1 MKLTPAQRFVFPW
14 LMSWEM
20 GYAGLGFLL
29 GAVWYLGTVETGY
42 PPWKVVGGFLLA
54 LLCIPIVLVA
64 VFLVRN

>member
-1 MKLTPAQRFVFPW
+1 
-14 LMSWEM
+14 MSWEM

-64 VFLVRN
+64 VFLVRY